1 MCDNENQ
8 QRRVRMRHK
17 LNPQVLSFTQS
28 GIRKFADEART
39 IPGII
44 NFTIGE
50 PEYDTP
56 QAIKGAVIDA
66 INHNQTH
73 YPPQQGLL
81 ALREAISAFEAKTN
95 GVTYNPQEII
105 ITNGA
110 TEGLAAVLLAVLSEG
125 DEVIIPSPMYVSYA
139 PIIAFCKAKLVV
151 LDTTTHDFQI
161 TPEALNACIG
171 PKTKL
176 ILITSPN
183 NPTGV
188 VLTQA
193 SLDAVKAAA
202 LTHELF
208 VLSDDVYHQLVFTS
222 SFAKLIGDPQLR
234 AQLIVTQSFS
244 KPYAMTGWRV
254 GYVLADEPITKAIT
268 LMHAYLVGGIT
279 TFNQHAAI
287 EALKHNSAPMRDSY
301 QHRRDLGLAKLTD
314 MGLPCVKPEGAFYL
328 FPDISEFGLDS
339 ETFCLRAMREAKLAM
354 VPGRY
359 FGADSNIRISYA
371 VSEVELLMGM
381 DRLKRFVEG
390 LRKNAAV

>member
-1 MCDNENQ
+1 
-8 QRRVRMRHK
+8 MRHK

-56 QAIKGAVIDA
+56 QTIKGAVIDA
-66 INHNQTH
+66 INRNQTH

-95 GVTYNPQEII
+95 GATYNPQEII

-139 PIIAFCKAKLVV
+139 PIIAFCKAKLVA
-151 LDTTTHDFQI
+151 LDTTSDDFQI
-161 TPEALNACIG
+161 TPEALNACIS

-208 VLSDDVYHQLVFTS
+208 VLSDDVYHQLVFTP

-234 AQLIVTQSFS
+234 PQLIVTQSFS

-254 GYVLADEPITKAIT
+254 GYVLADEPIAKAIT

-287 EALKHNSAPMRDSY
+287 EALKHNSTPMRDSY
-301 QHRRDLGLAKLTD
+301 QHRRDLGLAELAE

-339 ETFCLRAMREAKLAM
+339 ETFCLRAMREAKS
-354 VPGRY
+354 RH
-359 FGADSNIRISYA
+359 GAGTI
-371 VSEVELLMGM
+371 
-381 DRLKRFVEG
+381 
-390 LRKNAAV
+390 LRR

>member
-1 MCDNENQ
+1 
-8 QRRVRMRHK
+8 MRHK
-17 LNPQVLSFTQS
+17 LNPQVLAFAQS

-56 QAIKGAVIDA
+56 EAIKAAAVEA
-66 INHNQTH
+66 LTRNQTH

-81 ALREAISAFEAKTN
+81 ALREAIRTYELTTN
-95 GVTYNPQEII
+95 GAQYSPSEIV

-139 PIIAFCKAKLVV
+139 PIVAFCKAKLVP
-151 LDTTTHDFQI
+151 LDTNATAFQI
-161 TPEALNACIG
+161 TSEALNALIT

-188 VLTQA
+188 VLSRA
-193 SLDAVKAAA
+193 SLQAVKDAA
-202 LTHELF
+202 LAHDLF
-208 VLSDDVYHQLVFTS
+208 VLSDDVYHQLVFS
-222 SFAKLIGDPQLR
+222 ESFAKLNGDAQLR
-234 AQLIVTQSFS
+234 DRLIVTQSFS

-254 GYVLADEPITKAIT
+254 GYVLADDPIAKAIT

-287 EALKHNSAPMRDSY
+287 EALKHDSTPMRDSY
-301 QHRRDLGLAKLTD
+301 RHRRDIGLAALNA
-314 MGLPCVKPEGAFYL
+314 MGLPCIKPEGAFYL
-328 FPDISEFGLDS
+328 FPEISGLGLDS
-339 ETFCLRAMREAKLAM
+339 ETFCLKAMREFKIAM

-359 FGADSNIRISYA
+359 FGSDTNIRISYA
-371 VSEVELLMGM
+371 VSEGELRVGLE
-381 DRLKRFVEG
+381 RLKAFVEH
-390 LRKNAAV
+390 LRSHEAR